1 MARIGY
7 VASMTNAIDTHHVG
21 LILDGTGAEKSI
33 PLEHSG
39 SGPIGDIDYCV
50 VVGTLRSAPDGETQ
64 IVAYENKETDAL
76 DIDHDPLG
84 AGIVGLGLAAHG
96 KEVSLVGDSERAVGM
111 GNGETVEEAAALGD
125 EDGAGEMGMERHGGI
140 DHPLGDE
147 NACVGIG
154 GKGLLDETRGEHL
167 GEDVEGGGWGG
178 GYQGQGGGEI
188 CGDVG
193 WEDVG
198 LEEGEVHGCRGFWGV
213 G

>member
-50 VVGTLRSAPDGETQ
+50 VVGTLRSAPYGETQ

-96 KEVSLVGDSERAVGM
+96 KEVPLVGDSERAVGV
-111 GNGETVEEAAALGD
+111 GNGETVEEATALGD
-125 EDGAGEMGMERHGGI
+125 EDRAGDMGMERHGGI
-140 DHPLGDE
+140 DHPLSDE
-147 NACVGIG
+147 NSCVGVG

-167 GEDVEGGGWGG
+167 GEDVESRGLGGG
-178 GYQGQGGGEI
+178 
-188 CGDVG
+188 D
-193 WEDVG
+193 
-198 LEEGEVHGCRGFWGV
+198 
-213 G
+213 